1 MSHCDARVPVDVKN
15 FLSQKIFQLFFSKH
29 VCSTFQDSGIILSGK
44 KFSEFQTNPSPDIA
58 MRFERQKLHLTC
70 NQRRRTLSVRITW
83 KGDGPRVS
91 HCDARVPVEV
101 KNFLSQK
108 IFQLFFSKHVCSTFQ
123 DSGII
128 LSGKK
133 FSEFQTNPSP
143 DIAMRFERQKLP
155 LTCNQRRRTLP
166 VRITWKGD
174 WTSGVSSRFS
184 KSNNF
189 S

>member
-1 MSHCDARVPVDVKN
+1 MRFLLVSRLWTGLWTGPQVSHC
-15 FLSQKIFQLFFSKH
+15 
-29 VCSTFQDSGIILSGK
+29 
-44 KFSEFQTNPSPDIA
+44 IA
-58 MRFERQKLHLTC
+58 MRECQT
-70 NQRRRTLSVRITW
+70 
-83 KGDGPRVS
+83 
-91 HCDARVPVEV
+91 PVEV
-101 KNFLSQK
+101 KNFQSQK
-108 IFQLFFSKHVCSTFQ
+108 ICKLFFSKHVCSTFQ

-174 WTSGVSSRFS
+174 WTSGVPLRCESAPVEVKNFLSQQIFQLFS
-184 KSNNF
+184 KCVFSLFQDSGIILSEKNF
-189 S
+189 SDFQTNVTR

>member
-1 MSHCDARVPVDVKN
+1 M
-15 FLSQKIFQLFFSKH
+15 
-29 VCSTFQDSGIILSGK
+29 FQDSGIILSGK

-58 MRFERQKLHLTC
+58 MRFERQKLPLTC
-70 NQRRRTLSVRITW
+70 NQRGRTLPVRITW
-83 KGDGPRVS
+83 KGDWTSGVS
-91 HCDARVPVEV
+91 LRCESASRGQKFSKS
-101 KNFLSQK
+101 KNFST
-108 IFQLFFSKHVCSTFQ
+108 FFSKHVCSTFQ

-143 DIAMRFERQKLP
+143 GIVIRFERQKLP